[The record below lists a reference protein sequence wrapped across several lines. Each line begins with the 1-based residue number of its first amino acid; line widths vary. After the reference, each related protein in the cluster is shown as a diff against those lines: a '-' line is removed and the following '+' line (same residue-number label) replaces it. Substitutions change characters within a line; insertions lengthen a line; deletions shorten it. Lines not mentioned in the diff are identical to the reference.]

1 MAMAQNGA
9 VGRTSEAAIERI
21 VTHGRAAVRSDVEAD
36 ENEAFLRSYFAHVDA
51 GELSERSPDDLFG
64 MAAEHEQLGM
74 VRDPGTTSVR
84 VISPLVE
91 VDGWESRHSIL
102 MTVTDDLP
110 FLVDSVTMELS
121 RMDVGIHL
129 VVNPVL
135 VDLRSTG
142 GRFASADDDIEGDHA
157 SFIAMEID
165 RQSTPERLAEIEASI
180 RRVLA
185 DVRAVVDDWPEMR
198 SKMLDIADRLPSEPI
213 PLSEAEV
220 AEAVELARWVA
231 GDHFIFLGYRE
242 YALDETSLRAI
253 PGSGLGILGGEP
265 AQPVRLLADL
275 PPQARARAAERRLLN
290 LTKAGSRSTVHRA
303 SYLDYIGVKTFDENG
318 NVTGE
323 RRFVGLYTAEVYT
336 RSASLIPRVRRL
348 MDETLERAG
357 FPRGGH
363 DEKRLLNI
371 LEDYP
376 RDELLQIDIDDLF
389 DNAIAIAG
397 LQERRRARLFAR
409 SELFGRFVTCMV
421 YIPRD
426 RYNTETRTQIEALLT
441 ESYGGSASDWSTK
454 ISDSVLARLLIHVSV
469 DSGEPN
475 DVDVTALEAQIED
488 ILRDWED
495 DFRAEVVRDL
505 GEDVGVEIGQRYA
518 DAFPP
523 SYRGSFTPRAA
534 VADIEELERLVED
547 GQVGLNVYRTP
558 GNPPTAFKL
567 KLYRRGE
574 RVSLTTVMP
583 LLTNLGVVVIDE
595 QPYEIRRDDGA
606 PLWIYDFSLEHDDPG
621 ADFAATAEL
630 VEQSFAA
637 VWRGEVAD
645 DGFNRLVLAAGIGPR
660 YVAVLRV
667 YARYLHQTGIA
678 YSQQYIEET
687 LGQHADAARMLVDLF
702 LARFDPDR
710 EERVELC
717 EAISVTFLAAVE
729 QIASLDQDR
738 ILRRFHNL
746 IVSTLRTNFFQADP
760 DGSQPPYVA
769 VKLDPKSIDDLPE
782 PRPMFEIFVYSPRFE
797 GVHLRSGSV
806 ARGGLRWSDRNEDFR
821 TEVLGLVKAQM
832 VKNAVIV
839 PSGAK
844 GGFVLKRSPTSADPQ
859 ALRDEVVACYRL
871 FVSALLDL
879 TDNLVD
885 GEVVPP
891 KRTVLHDGHDTYLV
905 VAADKGTATFSDI
918 ANELAVQ
925 RGYWLGDAFASGG
938 SQGYDHKGMGIT
950 ARGAWES
957 VKRHFRELGHDI
969 QSEPFTVVGVGDMSG
984 DVFGNGMLLSEQIR
998 LVAAFDHRHIFID
1011 PDPDAAV
1018 SYAER
1023 RRLFELPGSNWAD
1036 YDASLIS
1043 PGGGV
1048 HPRSAKA
1055 IEVGPEVQR
1064 ALGIEASVLT
1074 PAELMMAI
1082 LRAPVDLLWNGGI
1095 GTYIK
1100 ASSESNAEVGDKAND
1115 AIRIDARD
1123 ARAKVIG
1130 EGGNLGVTQRAR
1142 VEFARKGGSVNTDAI
1157 DNAGGVDCSDHEVN
1171 IKIALDQVVAEG
1183 DLTAKQRN
1191 EVLAE
1196 MTLDVAALVLASNRS
1211 QTQAISEERVEAASM
1226 VDVHARYLTSLTAR
1240 GLLDREL
1247 EFLPD
1252 AEAMSDRRHADEG
1265 LTSPEIAVVLAYT
1278 KNVLNEELLAS
1289 TLPDDPTFEPLLV
1302 DYFPAL
1308 LRDSHGEAIRHHRL
1322 RREIIANRIANL
1334 IADRAGT
1341 TMVYRLSQET
1351 SAGSDEIAAAHMAA
1365 WEIFQLADLSE
1376 AVNAVDPALPAA
1388 VQLGIHLLARQL
1400 AERATRQLV
1409 RTRPFPFDAG
1419 LAIADLTSPVQQIV
1433 EHLPQYLVGGDLK
1446 AYKTKLAE
1454 LLESGMPKSVAER
1467 VAGLNPSLA
1476 AIDIV
1481 EIAREVGADPTV
1493 VAGVHFKM
1501 ADALEL
1507 NWLRNRILRLPRDS
1521 QWSSL
1526 ARLTLRGDL
1535 YADHRALTAQAVETH
1550 EAGAIDLVSPWL
1562 RKNRAATDHYLRTI
1576 AEIRAAGPG
1585 DLTTLLVAAREVRNL
1600 IGRTAPSS
1608 PGL

>member
-1 MAMAQNGA
+1 MAMAQNGGI
-9 VGRTSEAAIERI
+9 GRTSETVIERI
-21 VTHGRAAVRSDVEAD
+21 VTHGRAAVRTDAD
-36 ENEAFLRSYFAHVDA
+36 EHEAFLRSYFAHVDP
-51 GELSERSPDDLFG
+51 GDLNERTPDDLFG
-64 MAAEHEQLGM
+64 MAVEHEQLGM

-84 VISPLVE
+84 VMSPLVE
-91 VDGWESRHSIL
+91 VDGWESRHSVL

-121 RMDVGIHL
+121 RMGIGIHL

-142 GRFASADDDIEGDHA
+142 GRFASARDGKAGDHA

-165 RQSTPERLAEIEASI
+165 RQSKPERLAEIEACI

-185 DVRAVVDDWPEMR
+185 DVRAVVNDWPEMR
-198 SKMLDIADRLPSEPI
+198 SKMLGIAESLASEAI

-220 AEAVELARWVA
+220 SEAVELARWVA

-242 YALDETSLRAI
+242 YKLDETSLHAI
-253 PGSGLGILGGEP
+253 PGSGLGILAGEP
-265 AQPVRLLADL
+265 AQPTRLLADL

-290 LTKAGSRSTVHRA
+290 LTKAGSRATVHRA

-318 NVTGE
+318 DVAGE

-357 FPRGGH
+357 LPKGGH

-389 DNAIAIAG
+389 DTAIAIAS

-409 SELFGRFVTCMV
+409 PELFGRFVTCMV

-426 RYNTETRTQIEALLT
+426 RYNTETRTQIQSLLT

-454 ISDSVLARLLIHVSV
+454 ISDSVLARLLIDVRI
-469 DSGEPN
+469 DSGEPKG
-475 DVDVTALEAQIED
+475 VDVTALEARIED

-495 DFRAEVVRDL
+495 DFHAEVVREL
-505 GEDVGVEIGQRYA
+505 GEDVGVDVAQRYA
-518 DAFPP
+518 GAFPH
-523 SYRGSFTPRAA
+523 SYRSSFTPRAA
-534 VADIEELERLVED
+534 VADIEELEQLAED

-567 KLYRRGE
+567 KLYRRGD

-583 LLTNLGVVVIDE
+583 SLSNLGVVVIDE
-595 QPYEIRRDDGA
+595 QPYEIRRDDDA
-606 PLWIYDFSLEHDDPG
+606 PLWIYDFSLEHPDAG
-621 ADFAATAEL
+621 LDFAATAEL
-630 VEQSFAA
+630 VEKTFAA
-637 VWRGEVAD
+637 VWRGEVGD

-660 YVAVLRV
+660 RVSVLRV

-678 YSQQYIEET
+678 YSQKYIEDT
-687 LGQHADAARMLVDLF
+687 LGQHADAARMLVELF

-710 EERVELC
+710 DERAEEC
-717 EAISVTFLAAVE
+717 DSISATFLTAVE
-729 QIASLDQDR
+729 EIKSLDQDR

-746 IVSTLRTNFFQADP
+746 IVSTLRTNFFQTDAD
-760 DGSQPPYVA
+760 GNQPRYVA

-844 GGFVLKRSPTSADPQ
+844 GGFVLKRPPVGADPQ
-859 ALRDEVVACYRL
+859 DLRDEVVVCYRL

-885 GEVVPP
+885 GVVVPP
-891 KRTVLHDGHDTYLV
+891 IRTVRHDGDDTYLV

-938 SQGYDHKGMGIT
+938 SQGDDHKGMGIT

-998 LVAAFDHRHIFID
+998 LIAAFDHRHIFID
-1011 PDPDAAV
+1011 PNPDPAV

-1023 RRLFELPGSNWAD
+1023 QRLFDLAGSNWAD

-1043 PGGGV
+1043 PGGSV

-1055 IEVGPEVQR
+1055 IELGPEAQE
-1064 ALGIEASVLT
+1064 ALGIETSVLT
-1074 PAELMMAI
+1074 PAELMIAI

-1100 ASSESNAEVGDKAND
+1100 ASSESNADVGDKAND
-1115 AIRIDARD
+1115 SIRVDARD
-1123 ARAKVIG
+1123 TRAKVIG

-1142 VEFARKGGSVNTDAI
+1142 VEFARNDGRMNTDAI
-1157 DNAGGVDCSDHEVN
+1157 DNAAGVDCSDHEVN

-1183 DLTAKQRN
+1183 DLTDKQRN
-1191 EVLAE
+1191 ELLAE
-1196 MTLDVAALVLASNRS
+1196 MTADVAVLVLANNQT
-1211 QTQAISEERVEAASM
+1211 QTQAMSEERIEAASM
-1226 VDVHARYLTSLTAR
+1226 VDVHARYLASLASR

-1265 LTSPEIAVVLAYT
+1265 LTSPEIAVLLAYT
-1278 KNVLNEELLAS
+1278 KNVLNDELLAS

-1302 DYFPAL
+1302 DYFPAR
-1308 LRDSHGEAIRHHRL
+1308 LRESHGDAIRRHRL

-1365 WEIFQLADLSE
+1365 WEIFQLAELSD
-1376 AVNAVDPALPAA
+1376 AVNLVDPALPAA
-1388 VQLGIHLLARQL
+1388 SQLGIHLSARQL

-1419 LAIADLTSPVQQIV
+1419 LAIADLAVPVREIV
-1433 EHLPQYLVGGDLK
+1433 ERLPHYLVGADLV
-1446 AYKTKLAE
+1446 AYEAQLAE
-1454 LLESGMPKSVAER
+1454 LLESGMPRNVAER
-1467 VAGLNPSLA
+1467 VAALGPSLA

-1481 EIAREVGADPTV
+1481 EVAKEGGADPTV
-1493 VAGVHFKM
+1493 VAGVHFEM
-1501 ADALEL
+1501 ADALDL
-1507 NWLRNRILRLPRDS
+1507 NWLRNRILSLPRDS

-1535 YADHRALTAQAVETH
+1535 YTDHRSLTAQAIGIH
-1550 EAGAIDLVSPWL
+1550 EAGAKEVVAQWL
-1562 RKNRAATDHYLRTI
+1562 STNRAATDHYLRTI
-1576 AEIRAAGPG
+1576 AEIRAAGPA

-1600 IGRTAPSS
+1600 IGRTASS
-1608 PGL
+1608 NLQEV